1 MNLAGPET
9 RQMNMKRTIIGL
21 LACCAALTARAD
33 ELHWLTDLPKAETE
47 AKADHKL
54 VLLDFTGSDWCGWC
68 IKFDKEVFSTPAFAD
83 YARKNLVLVQLDFPQ
98 KKKLDAKL
106 QKANDALR
114 DKYGVKG
121 YPTFI
126 ILNAEG
132 KEVGRQVGY
141 SEGGPKPFIAKL
153 DQMKGK

>member
-1 MNLAGPET
+1 
-9 RQMNMKRTIIGL
+9 MNMKRTIIGL

-68 IKFDKEVFSTPAFAD
+68 IKFDKEVFSTPAFAE
-83 YARKNLVLVQLDFPQ
+83 YARKNLVLVQLDFPR
-98 KKKLDAKL
+98 KTKLDSKL

-114 DKYGVKG
+114 DKYKVEG
-121 YPTFI
+121 YPTFVV
-126 ILNAEG
+126 LNAEG
-132 KEVGRQVGY
+132 REVGRQVGY

-153 DQMKGK
+153 DRMKGK